1 MPLAILALLVA
12 PFGDP
17 RDVVPE
23 PVFRAIL
30 GEISGERAL
39 GHLREIARHHRI
51 QASPGYDDA
60 AAYVIEQARAA
71 GLQAVASERFPSDGE
86 IVYGTF
92 LSPVSW
98 SPREGELREVSPNP
112 RRICHFPD
120 VPTCLSTLSKGGAW
134 EGEVIDV
141 GPGTQD
147 ADYERKDVRGRIV
160 LATGYAGSVHRE
172 AVIERGA
179 LGVVIAPSPSD
190 RPEFPDMVRY
200 NGLWPTKEEIPKVG
214 FGFQLSARQ
223 AADLRRELGSGKVVL
238 HAKVD
243 ADLGPGAL
251 HVVRADI
258 PGTEPNLPG
267 FLLSAHLDH
276 YRPGADD
283 NASGSATLLE
293 IGRALVALIRRGDL
307 PAPRRT
313 ITFLWVPEYFGTA
326 AWVNAHPDLE
336 REFVGGFNLDMT
348 GADPRKTNA
357 HLSCIRTPL
366 QTPTFLN
373 DLAEALVDQI
383 ARANPVA
390 PTGSRMPFHFEW
402 GDFQGGSDHDVLCDV
417 GVPSLGFG
425 YWDDVFH
432 HTNLDLPDNQDATS
446 LLRCATIGAAGA
458 YAVAAASLQEAQRWR
473 SLVEARSKGRQAALA
488 WAGASAERQEL
499 QQGVDEAA
507 ALSSARLDNPNAV
520 ATLGSTA
527 RSSAPLYNRS
537 FRGPFEDSYASPW
550 VAQRRRAL
558 GRTFPA
564 DLARAGE
571 IRRAFLAWTTGRT
584 SHDVIEGR
592 LRAEFGADVEKS
604 LTPIVEDLEALG
616 LIERR

>member
-1 MPLAILALLVA
+1 I
-12 PFGDP
+12 
-17 RDVVPE
+17 
-23 PVFRAIL
+23 
-30 GEISGERAL
+30 
-39 GHLREIARHHRI
+39 
-51 QASPGYDDA
+51 
-60 AAYVIEQARAA
+60 
-71 GLQAVASERFPSDGE
+71 
-86 IVYGTF
+86 
-92 LSPVSW
+92 
-98 SPREGELREVSPNP
+98 PN
-112 RRICHFPD
+112 
-120 VPTCLSTLSKGGAW
+120 
-134 EGEVIDV
+134 
-141 GPGTQD
+141 
-147 ADYERKDVRGRIV
+147 
-160 LATGYAGSVHRE
+160 
-172 AVIERGA
+172 
-179 LGVVIAPSPSD
+179 
-190 RPEFPDMVRY
+190 
-200 NGLWPTKEEIPKVG
+200 VG

-223 AADLRRELGSGKVVL
+223 SADLRTELGAGKVVL

-251 HVVRADI
+251 HVVRAEI
-258 PGTEPNLPG
+258 AGTEPNLPG

-293 IGRALVALIRRGDL
+293 IGRALVALIRRGEI
-307 PAPRRT
+307 PQPRRT

-373 DLAEALVDQI
+373 DFAEALVDQI

-402 GDFQGGSDHDVLCDV
+402 GEFQGGSDHDVLCDV

-446 LLRCATIGAAGA
+446 LLRCAAIGATGA
-458 YAVAAASLQEAQRWR
+458 YAVAAAGPEEAQRWR
-473 SLVEARSKGRQAALA
+473 SLVEARAKGRQAALA
-488 WAGASAERQEL
+488 WAGASAQRLEL
-499 QQGVDEAA
+499 QLKVDEAA
-507 ALSSARLDNPNAV
+507 ALSPARLDNPRVV
-520 ATLGSTA
+520 ATLGDIGNG
-527 RSSAPLYNRS
+527 SAPLYRRT

-550 VAQRRRAL
+550 VAERRRAL
-558 GRTFPA
+558 GLTFPA
-564 DLARAGE
+564 DIPKVAE

-584 SHDVIEGR
+584 THDVIEER
-592 LRAEFGADVEKS
+592 LRAEFGAEVDRS
-604 LTPIVEDLEALG
+604 LPPVVEDLEALG
-616 LIERR
+616 LIERAKAAR